1 MTGILEAI
9 YHRVPIVGIANFA
22 DQVDNVVRI
31 QDKGLGVAVSK
42 HELSDENVYDA
53 IQEVLRNERYVF
65 DTSSPNTNYCLIINV
80 NHSEIESYFYSYRK
94 EVNRIAD
101 IWQDQPRQPIDEAT
115 YWLELLIKYKNFDHW
130 KINDFHLNFFQY
142 FSVDVIIFL
151 VFSFCFPLYL
161 SILYLRTYY
170 GTTTSNK

>member
-65 DTSSPNTNYCLIINV
+65 YTSSLDTNYA
-80 NHSEIESYFYSYRK
+80 SYD
-94 EVNRIAD
+94 NA
-101 IWQDQPRQPIDEAT
+101 
-115 YWLELLIKYKNFDHW
+115 
-130 KINDFHLNFFQY
+130 
-142 FSVDVIIFL
+142 
-151 VFSFCFPLYL
+151 
-161 SILYLRTYY
+161 
-170 GTTTSNK
+170 

>member
-1 MTGILEAI
+1 MNKKYTIFKFITAHRNTLLFVSHCGMTGILEAI

-65 DTSSPNTNYCLIINV
+65 VTSSLNTDYAV
-80 NHSEIESYFYSYRK
+80 K
-94 EVNRIAD
+94 
-101 IWQDQPRQPIDEAT
+101 
-115 YWLELLIKYKNFDHW
+115 LL
-130 KINDFHLNFFQY
+130 
-142 FSVDVIIFL
+142 V
-151 VFSFCFPLYL
+151 
-161 SILYLRTYY
+161 
-170 GTTTSNK
+170 

>member
-42 HELSDENVYDA
+42 HELSDDNVYVA

-65 DTSSPNTNYCLIINV
+65 VTFSLITNY
-80 NHSEIESYFYSYRK
+80 
-94 EVNRIAD
+94 A
-101 IWQDQPRQPIDEAT
+101 
-115 YWLELLIKYKNFDHW
+115 
-130 KINDFHLNFFQY
+130 
-142 FSVDVIIFL
+142 
-151 VFSFCFPLYL
+151 
-161 SILYLRTYY
+161 
-170 GTTTSNK
+170 SNKGKNTMVKSNLIFIATGRK

>member
-1 MTGILEAI
+1 MIGMYLLLPALRLSIRLT
-9 YHRVPIVGIANFA
+9 PN
-22 DQVDNVVRI
+22 
-31 QDKGLGVAVSK
+31 KGKKSHG
-42 HELSDENVYDA
+42 
-53 IQEVLRNERYVF
+53 
-65 DTSSPNTNYCLIINV
+65 
-80 NHSEIESYFYSYRK
+80 EIESYFYSYRK

-170 GTTTSNK
+170 GTTTLNK